1 MAFYQRLKD
10 LKEDADITQKQAADL
25 IGVSMNHYGKY
36 ERGETDIPF
45 EKAIILANYYNVSL
59 DYLAG
64 RTNIKNPISDKSQL
78 LKIAELFKQLN
89 SINRNRIEERMLEM
103 KIKIKRTEFSVLFL
117 FKYFSD
123 K

>member
-89 SINRNRIEERMLEM
+89 SVNRNRIEVRMLEM
-103 KIKIKRTEFSVLFL
+103 LENLNKK
-117 FKYFSD
+117 D
-123 K
+123 

>member
-10 LKEDADITQKQAADL
+10 LKEDSDLTQKQAAEL

-45 EKAIILANYYNVSL
+45 EKAIILAEYYNVSL

-64 RTNIKNPISDKSQL
+64 RTNIKNPTLNKSIITQL
-78 LKIAELFKQLN
+78 TELFLQLN
-89 SINRNRIEERMLEM
+89 SENKARIEERMLEM
-103 KIKIKRTEFSVLFL
+103 LEQQK
-117 FKYFSD
+117 
-123 K
+123 